1 MNWRVYAFHF
11 GWTLVVHEAMRSRRW
26 SAENKVV
33 LAMVI
38 GPALGAL
45 ILVDGLVWI
54 LTGRGRR
61 VRRALGH
68 DRILVIPF
76 SRRLPTELQAEL
88 DELRVRHA
96 AP

>member
-1 MNWRVYAFHF
+1 VNWRVYAFHF
-11 GWTLVVHEAMRSRRW
+11 GWTLVMHEAMRSKRW
-26 SAENKVV
+26 NVENKVV
-33 LAMVI
+33 LAMVV

-45 ILVDGLVWI
+45 MLVVGLVWVF
-54 LTGRGRR
+54 TGRGRR

-76 SRRLPTELQAEL
+76 SRRLPVGLQAEL
-88 DELRVRHA
+88 DELRARHA